1 MFVLHQNSPGV
12 DVDDA
17 DGVPTTGRH
26 QTGRLGGVIW
36 IWLEHDLRWHLK
48 FRNYI
53 IRENLIA
60 NLPDLSLNI
69 GRIVVLTVASDE
81 VDRIIVETSHV
92 FALKPFT
99 GIFRTLTLRPLFIRH
114 FKIC

>member
-1 MFVLHQNSPGV
+1 MWPPDWLSWWRHLDLARTRPAV
-12 DVDDA
+12 D
-17 DGVPTTGRH
+17 
-26 QTGRLGGVIW
+26 
-36 IWLEHDLRWHLK
+36 LK

-53 IRENLIA
+53 MQENLVA

-99 GIFRTLTLRPLFIRH
+99 GIFGTFTLRPLFIRH
-114 FKIC
+114 CEIC